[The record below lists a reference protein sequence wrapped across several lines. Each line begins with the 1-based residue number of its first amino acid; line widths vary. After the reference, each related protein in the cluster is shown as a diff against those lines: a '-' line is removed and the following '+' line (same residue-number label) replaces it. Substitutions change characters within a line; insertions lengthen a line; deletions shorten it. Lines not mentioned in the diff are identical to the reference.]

1 MPIRFRITLL
11 FTAAVF
17 VILGIV
23 CLGIYYFSASNRE
36 LGIRKRLTNRAT
48 TISRLLAQSEIFDR
62 DLIRRIDSST
72 SLTLQNK
79 TVQAYNIHGRKIY
92 SYSDIE
98 HDSIHVDEKLLLEAR
113 HKGSLFFED
122 DGKEVVAYVNS
133 KNPGG
138 PVVLCAA
145 VDAEGLNNLARLR
158 SILLTSFIGGTLISL
173 IVGWIFSRR
182 LLRPIR
188 QITADVTDISAY
200 NLDRRIQT
208 GHNKDEWYQ
217 LSTTLNEL
225 LDRLKESFELQRR
238 FISNASHELST
249 PLTLISSQLEVSLQ
263 RDRTEEEYRKIMYT
277 VLQDVHHINN
287 LVQTLLQFA
296 TAAGNP
302 GGLSIDLIRIDEV
315 LMRLPG
321 EIHKQDNT
329 FHISLQFGSLPEE
342 EDRLLVLGNEELLFT
357 AIRNIATNG
366 CKYSDDH
373 RADVYLEVTDKWFI
387 IRISD
392 KGIGMDEKELA
403 NIFQPFYRIND
414 AHEVKGF
421 GLGLSLAHRI
431 IKLHKGNISV
441 VSTPGKG
448 TSFTIELPVARPL

>member
-173 IVGWIFSRR
+173 IVGGIFSRR

-200 NLDRRIQT
+200 HLDRRIQT

>member
-36 LGIRKRLTNRAT
+36 AGIRKRLTNRAT

-92 SYSDIE
+92 SYSDRPN
-98 HDSIHVDEKLLLEAR
+98 DTIHVGNDIQNEAR
-113 HKGSLFFED
+113 HKGSLFYKEK
-122 DGKEVVAYVNS
+122 GKEVVAFANS
-133 KNPGG
+133 KYPDG
-138 PVVLCAA
+138 PVVVCGA
-145 VDAEGLNNLARLR
+145 VDAEGLNNLSRLR
-158 SILLTSFIGGTLISL
+158 SILLISFIGGTLISL

-200 NLDRRIQT
+200 HLDRRIQT

-217 LSTTLNEL
+217 LSATLNEL

-263 RDRTEEEYRKIMYT
+263 RNRTDEEYRKIMYT
-277 VLQDVHHINN
+277 VLQDVHHMNN

-302 GGLSIDLIRIDEV
+302 GGLNIDLVRIDEV
-315 LMRLPG
+315 LMQLPG
-321 EIHKQDNT
+321 EIHKQDNQ

-366 CKYSDDH
+366 CKYSDDN
-373 RADVYLEVTDKWFI
+373 RAEVSLEVTEKWFI

-392 KGIGMDEKELA
+392 KGVGMDEKELS

-414 AHEVKGF
+414 AHEAKGF

-441 VSTPGKG
+441 ISTPGTG
-448 TSFTIELPVARPL
+448 STFTIELPVARPL

>member
-23 CLGIYYFSASNRE
+23 CVGIYYFSASNRE
-36 LGIRKRLTNRAT
+36 SGIRKRLTNRAT

-72 SLTLQNK
+72 SLTLQHK

-92 SYSDIE
+92 SYSDLS
-98 HDSIHVDEKLLLEAR
+98 HDTIHVGSDIQAEAR
-113 HKGSLFFED
+113 SRGSLFYRQK
-122 DGKEVVAYVNS
+122 GKEVVAFVNS
-133 KNPGG
+133 KYPGG
-138 PVVLCAA
+138 PVVVCGA

-158 SILLTSFIGGTLISL
+158 SILTASFIGGTLISL

-200 NLDRRIQT
+200 NLERRIQT

-217 LSTTLNEL
+217 LSDTLNEL

-263 RDRTEEEYRKIMYT
+263 RNRTDEEYRKIMYT
-277 VLQDVHHINN
+277 VLQDVHHMNN

-302 GGLSIDLIRIDEV
+302 GGLSIDLVRIDEV

-321 EIHKQDNT
+321 EIHKHDNQ

-342 EDRLLVLGNEELLFT
+342 EDRLLVLGNEDLLFT
-357 AIRNIATNG
+357 AIHNIASNG

-373 RADVYLEVTDKWFI
+373 RADVSLEVTDKWFI

-414 AHEVKGF
+414 AHEAKGF

-441 VSTPGKG
+441 VSAPGTG